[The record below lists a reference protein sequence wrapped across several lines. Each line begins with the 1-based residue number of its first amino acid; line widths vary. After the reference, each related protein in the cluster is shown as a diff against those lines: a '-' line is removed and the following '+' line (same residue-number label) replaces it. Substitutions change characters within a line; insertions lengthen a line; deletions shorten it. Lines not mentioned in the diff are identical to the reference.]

1 MSVSGVAYY
10 EWEFDQKGNVT
21 AERSMGTNG
30 KLAAGKYEIRYKYD
44 GRDNVTERSYFSSG
58 NRPALCDGDITK
70 R

>member
-30 KLAAGKYEIRYKYD
+30 SLPQG
-44 GRDNVTERSYFSSG
+44 NMRSDT
-58 NRPALCDGDITK
+58 NMTDATT
-70 R
+70 